1 MSQAADGDLRPYTPQ
16 AENETLKEIADTRR
30 ERRDM
35 MSHSVPHHSSPA
47 VKSLPR
53 PGARL
58 GMKLPT
64 GILAFLIAAVMSGAI
79 IGLNPGQAVVGLVAN
94 ALAIVGVATS
104 WAFACGQREPAQASL
119 IVP

>member
-16 AENETLKEIADTRR
+16 ADNETLKEIADTRR

-47 VKSLPR
+47 VGSPPR
-53 PGARL
+53 PVARL
-58 GMKLPT
+58 VMKLTT
-64 GILAFLIAAVMSGAI
+64 GILAFLLGAVLSSAI

-94 ALAIVGVATS
+94 ALVIVGVAIS
-104 WAFACGQREPAQASL
+104 WAFACRRRGSAQASL

>member
-1 MSQAADGDLRPYTPQ
+1 
-16 AENETLKEIADTRR
+16 
-30 ERRDM
+30 

-64 GILAFLIAAVMSGAI
+64 GIQAFLIAAVMSGAI
-79 IGLNPGQAVVGLVAN
+79 IGLNPGQAVVGLAAN
-94 ALAIVGVATS
+94 ALAIVGVATT